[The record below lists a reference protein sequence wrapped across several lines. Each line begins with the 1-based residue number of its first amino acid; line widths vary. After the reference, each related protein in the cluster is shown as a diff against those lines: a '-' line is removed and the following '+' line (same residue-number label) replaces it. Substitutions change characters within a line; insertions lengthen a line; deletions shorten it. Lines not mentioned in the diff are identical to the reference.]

1 MARVDA
7 VIFDLGNVLVF
18 HDNELLY
25 QRLAERAGVTPAAVR
40 QALAEPELFFAIN
53 RGWLD
58 ADGIRRTVCRAIGA
72 DLTADEFA
80 ALWCCHFQV
89 HRAVLP
95 LVERLVGRVRL
106 LLLSNTNVL
115 HTAYLRP
122 RLPLLDRFDHL
133 LFSHDL
139 GLVKPETAFYQAA
152 LGRAGVR
159 PDRTAFF
166 DDVPEFVAAA
176 RALGI
181 HGYVFQDLATFTR
194 DLVDLGLL
202 EGAEARIPAP

>member
-25 QRLAERAGVTPAAVR
+25 RRLAERVGTTPAAVQR
-40 QALAEPELFFAIN
+40 ALTEPDLFSAIN
-53 RGWLD
+53 RGLLD
-58 ADGIRRTVCRAIGA
+58 AEGIRRAVCRAIGA
-72 DLTADEFA
+72 ELATDEFA

-89 HRAVLP
+89 NHAVLP

-115 HTAYLRP
+115 HTAYLRSC
-122 RLPLLDRFDHL
+122 LPLLERFDHL

-139 GLVKPETAFYQAA
+139 GLVKPEAAFYRAA
-152 LGRAGVR
+152 LDRAGVPPER
-159 PDRTAFF
+159 AAFF

-181 HGYVFQDLATFTR
+181 HGHVFRDLATFTR
-194 DLVDLGLL
+194 DLTALGLL
-202 EGAEARIPAP
+202 DGS

>member
-1 MARVDA
+1 MRVDA

-25 QRLAERAGVTPAAVR
+25 RRLAERAGVTPAAVR

-58 ADGIRRTVCRAIGA
+58 ADGIRRAVCRAIGA
-72 DLTADEFA
+72 DLAADEFA

-89 HRAVLP
+89 HHAVLP

>member
-1 MARVDA
+1 MRVDA

-58 ADGIRRTVCRAIGA
+58 AEGIRRAVCRAIGA
-72 DLTADEFA
+72 DLAADEFA

-89 HRAVLP
+89 HHAVLP

-122 RLPLLDRFDHL
+122 RLPLLNRFDHL

-139 GLVKPETAFYQAA
+139 GMVKPETAFYQAA
-152 LGRAGVR
+152 LDRAGVR

-176 RALGI
+176 QALGI
-181 HGYVFQDLATFTR
+181 RGYVFQDLATFTR

-202 EGAEARIPAP
+202 EGLEARIPTP

>member
-1 MARVDA
+1 MACVDA

-25 QRLAERAGVTPAAVR
+25 RRLAERAGTTPATVR
-40 QALAEPELFFAIN
+40 CTLAEPDLFSAIN
-53 RGWLD
+53 RGLLD
-58 ADGIRRTVCRAIGA
+58 ADGLRRAVCRALGL
-72 DLTADEFA
+72 DLAPDEFT

-89 HRAVLP
+89 NHAVLP

-106 LLLSNTNVL
+106 LLLSNTNVV

-122 RLPLLDRFDHL
+122 RLPLLERFDHL

-139 GLVKPETAFYQAA
+139 GFVKPEEAFYRAA
-152 LGRAGVR
+152 LERAGTR
-159 PDRTAFF
+159 PERTAFF

-181 HGYVFQDLATFTR
+181 RAHVFRDLATFTR
-194 DLVDLGLL
+194 DLAELGLL
-202 EGAEARIPAP
+202 DEP

>member
-25 QRLAERAGVTPAAVR
+25 RRLAERAGTTPAVVR
-40 QALAEPELFFAIN
+40 GALTEPDLFSALN
-53 RGWLD
+53 RGLLD
-58 ADGIRRTVCRAIGA
+58 ADGIRHAVGGA
-72 DLTADEFA
+72 LGVALAPDEFT

-89 HRAVLP
+89 NHAVLP

-106 LLLSNTNVL
+106 LLLSNTNVV
-115 HTAYLRP
+115 HTAYLRQ
-122 RLPLLDRFDHL
+122 RLPLLERFDHL

-139 GLVKPETAFYQAA
+139 GLVKPEEAFYRAA
-152 LGRAGVR
+152 LARADAR
-159 PDRTAFF
+159 PERTAFF

-181 HGYVFQDLATFTR
+181 HGYVFYDLATFIR
-194 DLVDLGLL
+194 DLAELGLL
-202 EGAEARIPAP
+202 DEP

>member
-152 LGRAGVR
+152 LGRASVR